1 MSIPN
6 RITLT
11 HIRDVIKNAFM
22 YNTKITPLGR
32 WQITD
37 KNINLVVDYSNE
49 DHCGA
54 CTQYINNKYK
64 ENKYTNDYDYESL
77 NINNPNLFKNIIYN
91 EKLL

>member
-1 MSIPN
+1 MSISN

-64 ENKYTNDYDYESL
+64 EKKIL
-77 NINNPNLFKNIIYN
+77 MIMIMNP
-91 EKLL
+91 